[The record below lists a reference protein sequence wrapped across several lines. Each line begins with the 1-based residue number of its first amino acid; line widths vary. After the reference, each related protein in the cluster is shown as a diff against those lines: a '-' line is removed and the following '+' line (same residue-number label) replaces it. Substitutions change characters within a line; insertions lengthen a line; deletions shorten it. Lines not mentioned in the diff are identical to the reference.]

1 MANVTA
7 TIGFIGLGHMGGN
20 MAARYLDAGYTV
32 YGEARHR
39 DGNEWLIDRGLQW
52 AETPRELADSV
63 EIVFTSLPSDAAVE
77 SVVAGP
83 DGIIAGLGAGKVW
96 ADLSTITPSVS
107 RSLAARVRDEGRGAQ
122 MLDTPVAGSIPQVK
136 AGTLT
141 IVVGGD
147 ADAYQR
153 IEPVLKVLGSP
164 THIGDNGQGL
174 VLKLAINISLAV
186 EMLAFSEG
194 LLLATRAGIDPKLAA
209 NVMTGAAVGSPMLK
223 ARVPLVLGE
232 VDETWFDVSLM
243 HKDIRLALEA
253 ASAEQTAAPDGRDR
267 RQGPRAGRAERLRA
281 PRHRGALRAT
291 SADPVAPAQGQTL
304 FGRRRAQKP
313 LAASVYQ
320 TSRRWGSNAGFD
332 IAVSL
337 ASSPFTGDAFGG
349 ET

>member
-1 MANVTA
+1 MGNETP

-20 MAARYLDAGYTV
+20 MAARYLDDGYTV
-32 YGEARHR
+32 HGEARHR

-77 SVVAGP
+77 SVASGP
-83 DGIIAGLGAGKVW
+83 DGIIAGLRAGKLW

-122 MLDTPVAGSIPQVK
+122 MLDTPLAGSIPQVK

-147 ADAYQR
+147 PDAYQR

-253 ASAEQTAAPDGRDR
+253 ASAEETPLPTAATADKVLE
-267 RQGPRAGRAERLRA
+267 QAEQSGYA
-281 PRHRGALRAT
+281 HR
-291 SADPVAPAQGQTL
+291 
-304 FGRRRAQKP
+304 
-313 LAASVYQ
+313 
-320 TSRRWGSNAGFD
+320 D
-332 IAVSL
+332 IAALYELLSQ
-337 ASSPFTGDAFGG
+337 TR
-349 ET
+349 